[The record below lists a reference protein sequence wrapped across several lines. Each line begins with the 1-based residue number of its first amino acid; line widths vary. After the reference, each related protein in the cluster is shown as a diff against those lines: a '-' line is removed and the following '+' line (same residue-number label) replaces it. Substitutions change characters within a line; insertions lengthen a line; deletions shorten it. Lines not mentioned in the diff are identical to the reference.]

1 MLYSPTNHKKIITN
15 DLLAQNDTTK
25 LILVICNVLLNPK
38 SSYLFYLGCVGSN

>member
-1 MLYSPTNHKKIITN
+1 MLYSPTNHKEIITN